1 MVNVAAV
8 FPLSLKAPDTWRS
21 EESGCDLEATPNVY
35 LSNFRANLLFA
46 SMALQGLRTALFHSC
61 KKILS

>member
-1 MVNVAAV
+1 MLQIV
-8 FPLSLKAPDTWRS
+8 FPLSSKHREHLLN
-21 EESGCDLEATPNVY
+21 EEFTDLEATPSVY

-46 SMALQGLRTALFHSC
+46 AMALQGLRTALFHSY